1 MSARAPARQLALA
14 QVLGQGQA
22 QALVPA
28 QEQGQERGLAQALE
42 QQLAQVPEREP
53 ELGLA
58 QVLAPEQVVLLQNF
72 EAQLLPR
79 CCLLLLLDLKKQ

>member
-28 QEQGQERGLAQALE
+28 QERGLAQALE
-42 QQLAQVPEREP
+42 QGPAL
-53 ELGLA
+53 
-58 QVLAPEQVVLLQNF
+58 EQVVLLQNF
-72 EAQLLPR
+72 AAQLLPR
-79 CCLLLLLDLKKQ
+79 CSRLFLLDLKKQ